1 MNEGGNNNSP
11 SGGGLNRRNF
21 LKGMGTGLV
30 GTATLS
36 KELLGKPAGE
46 KTPAAN
52 TRSRDIKMATVTMTI
67 NGKRYS
73 VEVEPRTTLLHVIR
87 EKLGLTGTKE
97 VCGRGE
103 CGACTVILNGR
114 TVYACMMLAVE
125 AHGAEITTIE
135 GLARGDRLHPVQ
147 EAFIKHDAYQCGF
160 CTPGFEMALKDLLDK
175 NPRPTLEEIK
185 KGLSGNICRCGAY
198 PHIFEVALELA
209 GRKGGV

>member
-1 MNEGGNNNSP
+1 MSESGNNNSP
-11 SGGGLNRRNF
+11 SGGGLNRRKF

-36 KELLGKPAGE
+36 KGLLAEQAEE
-46 KTPAAN
+46 KTPVADA
-52 TRSRDIKMATVTMTI
+52 RSRDIEMAAVTMTI

-87 EKLGLTGTKE
+87 EKLGITGTKE

-125 AHGAEITTIE
+125 AHGAKITTVE
-135 GLARGDRLHPVQ
+135 GLAKGDRLHPIQ
-147 EAFIKHDAYQCGF
+147 ESFIKHDAYQCGF
-160 CTPGFEMALKDLLDK
+160 CTPGFELALKDLLDK

-185 KGLSGNICRCGAY
+185 KGLAGNICRCGAY
-198 PHIFEVALELA
+198 PHIFDVALELA
-209 GRKGGV
+209 GRKGGM

>member
-1 MNEGGNNNSP
+1 MSEGGKNNSP
-11 SGGGLNRRNF
+11 SGIGLNRRKF
-21 LKGMGTGLV
+21 LKGMGTGLI

-36 KELLGKPAGE
+36 KGLLGKQAEE
-46 KTPAAN
+46 KTPVASA
-52 TRSRDIKMATVTMTI
+52 RSRDITMATVTMTI

-87 EKLGLTGTKE
+87 EKLGLTGTKK

-114 TVYACMMLAVE
+114 TVYSCMTLAVE
-125 AHGAEITTIE
+125 AHGAKITTIE
-135 GLARGDRLHPVQ
+135 GLAKSDKLHPVQ

-160 CTPGFEMALKDLLDK
+160 CTPGFEVVLKDLLDK

-185 KGLSGNICRCGAY
+185 KGLSGNLCRCGAY
-198 PHIFEVALELA
+198 PHVFDVALELA
-209 GRKGGV
+209 GRKGGM